1 VEPALFL
8 GGGTVKTTLVFLIA
22 LGLCLAFVACGE
34 EEKPEA
40 ETPAEEVAVEETPE
54 PPYAVGDT
62 VWATYYDP
70 EYVTALTWEQAT
82 VVAVGEDAV
91 TVEFHGFLNEGE
103 QATRGLGWV
112 YPYVEAWKADEAVP
126 GTTVVVEPPDTS
138 FVAYPGV
145 IEKVADGTYTVA
157 YEVDGIPHSDDFTLA
172 ELH

>member
-1 VEPALFL
+1 MVKIHIAL
-8 GGGTVKTTLVFLIA
+8 LVA
-22 LGLCLAFVACGE
+22 LGLCLTFTSCGE
-34 EEKPEA
+34 QEKPEGETA
-40 ETPAEEVAVEETPE
+40 GGEASVEEETPA

-70 EYVTALTWEQAT
+70 EYVTALTWEKAT
-82 VVAVGEDAV
+82 VVAVEGDAV

-103 QATRGLGWV
+103 QATRGLGWI
-112 YPYVEAWKADEAVP
+112 YDYVEVWKPDEAVP

-145 IEKVADGTYTVA
+145 IQGVGEGAYAVE
-157 YEVDGIPHSDDFTLA
+157 YEVDGIPHTDDFALA